1 MDFETTEVLKNNLT
15 RKVPAL
21 AANEYNASPPV
32 GLVFAYRS
40 NVFNF
45 ETFKNWFLPG
55 NQNASGF
62 PTLVCCLD
70 QGLVKFL
77 DVSPSVDSIPESYTF
92 PVIKDGEP
100 VSLDTKVNEYLYE
113 GQIYPV
119 KGVRNENILIDQS
132 KILLLFLTLLNDILV
147 AKKIHLSIKFSET
160 YLSYQVPLAMKI

>member
-1 MDFETTEVLKNNLT
+1 M
-15 RKVPAL
+15 
-21 AANEYNASPPV
+21 
-32 GLVFAYRS
+32 
-40 NVFNF
+40 
-45 ETFKNWFLPG
+45 
-55 NQNASGF
+55 QNASGF

-147 AKKIHLSIKFSET
+147 AKKIHPSIKFSET